1 MILMLS
7 TNLEIKMF
15 SIMRLNGKET
25 FTQFLEWIEDGIDIN
40 GVGCSKYIT
49 AEGEAIWLND
59 VEDFEVAVA

>member
-1 MILMLS
+1 
-7 TNLEIKMF
+7 MF